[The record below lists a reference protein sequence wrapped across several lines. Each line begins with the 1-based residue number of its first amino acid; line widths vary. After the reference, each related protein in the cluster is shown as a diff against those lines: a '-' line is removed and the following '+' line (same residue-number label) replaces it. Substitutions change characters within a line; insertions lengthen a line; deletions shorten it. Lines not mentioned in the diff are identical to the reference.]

1 MNKTLIGLLLLLI
14 SSVLFGQTV
23 ADQSTLVHP
32 QKKHAPVRKAGK
44 YLLKLYLG
52 IGAKVD
58 DPQGLTT
65 VKLNSRD
72 DPDVPKDDDEIT
84 VYGVNRGNN
93 TIIYNNS
100 LLSIAI
106 YGKNLPDKQKLNS
119 PHGITANPAGRVLVA
134 DTGNDRIVEL
144 IDSGTLSHLRTYGKK
159 GNGRGEFNA
168 PLDVKLDSQGNFYV
182 LDSGNNRIQFFSEEG
197 EVLKIWGEEDGL
209 ILNDPISM
217 AVTDREEK
225 WSYNKKNMIIVSDNS
240 GASLKRLT
248 GNGVLTAEVTGAD
261 IGYPGALFAYI
272 ALDYYDN
279 IYVTDKKNHVIHK
292 FKSNLSY
299 ITSFGGKGKDK
310 NEFIEPR
317 GIAIWRRLGQVII
330 GEKETV
336 QYYLIGTEL
345 QNVKLESV
353 KGGVYVSAKL
363 TERSILKVDI
373 FDENDNF
380 IRRLNKTGKKYGP
393 GSVTFRWNMMP
404 GPFENIFKEVDGYK
418 RKQNYALD
426 EKVPAGKY
434 KIRLEAKPTY
444 SSKKY
449 FTDKEEID
457 LEIKEN
463 NVVIEIKKSE

>member
-1 MNKTLIGLLLLLI
+1 MNKTFFALTLLFI
-14 SSVLFGQTV
+14 SSVLYGQNV
-23 ADQSTLVHP
+23 AKQSTLVYP

-44 YLLKLYLG
+44 YLLMLYLG
-52 IGAKVD
+52 INAKVD
-58 DPQGLTT
+58 DPQGIAV
-65 VKLNSRD
+65 VKLISRD

-93 TIIYNNS
+93 SIIYNNS
-100 LLSIAI
+100 LLSVAI
-106 YGKNLPDKQKLNS
+106 YGKDLPDEQKLKS
-119 PHGITANPAGRVLVA
+119 PSGITANPAGRVLVA

-144 IDSGTLSHLRTYGKK
+144 RDTGTLSFVRSYGKK

-182 LDSGNNRIQFFSEEG
+182 LDSGNNRIQLLSSSG
-197 EVLKIWGEEDGL
+197 EVLKILGENDGL
-209 ILNDPISM
+209 SFNAPVSIV
-217 AVTDREEK
+217 VTDTQEK
-225 WSYNKKNMIIVSDNS
+225 WSYNKKNMIVVSDNN
-240 GASLKRLT
+240 GASLKKLS
-248 GNGVLTAEVTGAD
+248 GNGVLKKEITGAD
-261 IGYPGALFAYI
+261 IGYPSALFAYL

-279 IYVTDKKNHVIHK
+279 IYATDKKNHVIHK
-292 FKSNLSY
+292 FNSNLTY

-330 GEKETV
+330 GEKESV

-345 QNVKLESV
+345 QNVKSEAV
-353 KGGVYVSAKL
+353 EGGVYVSANL

-373 FDENDNF
+373 FDEKNNF
-380 IRRLNKTGKKYGP
+380 VRRLNKTGKKYGP
-393 GSVTFRWNMMP
+393 GNVTFRWNMMP
-404 GPFENIFKEVDGYK
+404 GIFEKIYKEVDGYK
-418 RKQNYALD
+418 RKKNYSLD

-434 KIRLEAKPTY
+434 KIRLVAKPTY

-449 FTDKEEID
+449 FADKEQIE

-463 NVVIEIKKSE
+463 GVVEFKKK